1 MKCGNN
7 LHPAR
12 VPRGG
17 MWLIAVA
24 IAFVSFVTP
33 GLLGAEQLYSEDWG
47 YSLDLPEGYA
57 LQAKDGSSRFAFANQ
72 FFPATLHIVLY
83 PREKWKNSSEALK
96 NVTAQLTSTG
106 PLVSFV
112 WRQRD
117 ASISRIESKDQAG
130 WSVALELAGKK
141 GWLVMACVS
150 KPDKAVAL
158 EPLIISTLD
167 AVYTDEGS
175 WFEPGPMTAFAWA
188 SDGSMNAE
196 IRFGTET
203 RSVPFAKIDAEANQA
218 LVDREFSLL
227 TGYLGTEQM
236 YSAWKRY
243 YRMIY
248 RDSWFRLEKAIF
260 AINSLVPRE
269 SEKAAAALLSWTQG
283 FTYERNREGADFLNL
298 PEAMMTLK
306 GDCDSRALLLVIML
320 NQMGVDAILLISP
333 EYSHALAAI
342 DCPGEGARFS
352 YGKKKYLIADT
363 TAKVGLGMIAEN
375 MANPDKWFAV
385 AFPAFPQP

>member
-1 MKCGNN
+1 MKSVKN

-12 VPRGG
+12 AKRCAP
-17 MWLIAVA
+17 LLLAAIAVLL
-24 IAFVSFVTP
+24 FVTTAVAR
-33 GLLGAEQLYSEDWG
+33 AEQLYSEDWG

-72 FFPATLHIVLY
+72 LFPVTLQIALY
-83 PREKWKNSSEALK
+83 PREQWKSAEEALK
-96 NVTAQLTSTG
+96 NVTGQLSSTG
-106 PLVSFV
+106 PLVSFA

-117 ASISRIESKDQAG
+117 ASISRIEAKELAG
-130 WSVALELAGKK
+130 WSVALELANKK
-141 GWLVMACVS
+141 GWLVMACVAS
-150 KPDKAVAL
+150 PDKAVAL

-167 AVYTDEGS
+167 TVYTDEGS

-188 SDGSMNAE
+188 SDGPTNAE
-196 IRFGTET
+196 VRFGGET
-203 RSVPFAKIDAEANQA
+203 KTVPFAKIDAEANQA
-218 LVDREFSLL
+218 IIDREFSLL
-227 TGYLGTEQM
+227 TGYLDTEHM
-236 YSAWKRY
+236 YAAWKRY

-248 RDSWFRLEKAIF
+248 RDSWTRLERAIF
-260 AINSLVPRE
+260 AINSLLPKE

-298 PEAMMTLK
+298 PEAMTTLK

-320 NQMGVDAILLISP
+320 NQMGVDAILLVSP

-363 TAKVGLGMIAEN
+363 TAKVGLGMIAED